1 MNPIEPESLILLLQH
16 AAWSKA
22 ERCSARE
29 RGHNALMATQPNAR
43 AALVLFPVDGPGVSY
58 SMTYPMRYSVRYL
71 LKHSENCGVTT
82 ISRVEFCLE
91 RGLAVHSFIYYISP
105 MLAVG
110 LKLKSGCM
118 IAYASMHESSNQFAL
133 GFPTLLVCSIR
144 GAPKPTNLKPSK
156 RQTAKPEIPSTPK
169 S

>member
-1 MNPIEPESLILLLQH
+1 
-16 AAWSKA
+16 
-22 ERCSARE
+22 
-29 RGHNALMATQPNAR
+29 MATEANAR
-43 AALVLFPVDGPGVSY
+43 AALVLFPVDGSGVSY

-82 ISRVEFCLE
+82 ISRGSRWVEFCLE
-91 RGLAVHSFIYYISP
+91 RGLAVHSFIYHISP
-105 MLAVG
+105 MLLVVG
-110 LKLKSGCM
+110 LKLKSGSM

-156 RQTAKPEIPSTPK
+156 PQTAKPEIPSTLQ